1 MKRKTAPK
9 RPLRATA
16 TLSAYAATKLDY
28 KQRTASCYSAE
39 MQRWTTYP
47 VKNIERKIL
56 SAGKRLPTSSRNRKG
71 AEQLPTHN
79 NRNKTMELHS
89 RKFQSEQ
96 HHKRRGHFNYQ
107 SPTAKCQKYHMT
119 YHTMKH
125 PYVLRLR
132 STRKDAFFHRN
143 KPFSPLSHRGL

>member
-1 MKRKTAPK
+1 MKRKPLHT
-9 RPLRATA
+9 RPLRAHA
-16 TLSAYAATKLDY
+16 TPSAYTAHKLDCT
-28 KQRTASCYSAE
+28 QRTAACYSAE

-56 SAGKRLPTSSRNRKG
+56 SAGKRRPTYSRDRKG
-71 AEQLPTHN
+71 GEQLPTHN

-96 HHKRRGHFNYQ
+96 HQKRMGHFHYQ
-107 SPTAKCQKYHMT
+107 SPTAKCQKYDMT
-119 YHTMKH
+119 THTMKH

-143 KPFSPLSHRGL
+143 KPFSPLSHGGL